1 MVPFNIESMRS
12 WYVYIVRVTP
22 TYVYVTSARNGEA
35 YTPKGSVQDTY
46 KGRTVSKIRI
56 HGSVHKDFM
65 GAYLSTHF
73 DTPRLAA
80 LNMYERTVLSVELQ
94 PYSLRQDGFT
104 SAENW
109 QSGFS
114 RNIQQI
120 AQKLEGSNVTEAF
133 INGAQIIWL
142 EQADLMNR
150 AVSSEKLAKE
160 PNFKLVPVRFININ
174 QLSASRAMKATE
186 KYLRRKEA
194 TGEKAVMNTAEKMSA
209 LMSGLATVSD
219 KPGYCMQYFPDAESK
234 DVYAYSPA
242 FLQESDGTEAGDREY
257 LWNIY
262 TMLTEQS
269 NVYVNLEFVFTA
281 CKTIGRLYGFEATD
295 FFNVPEILATLGEVN
310 ITSIAQESRKNYPVS
325 LDARSCLAFIL
336 GYIYR
341 EKNLN
346 KQRDLNRMLM
356 AAIRDGFIRQ
366 SSMENLYKEG
376 VSPSDV
382 PAVRVA

>member
-1 MVPFNIESMRS
+1 MVPFNIENMRS

-142 EQADLMNR
+142 DQADLMNR

-186 KYLRRKEA
+186 KYLRRA
-194 TGEKAVMNTAEKMSA
+194 WQ
-209 LMSGLATVSD
+209 
-219 KPGYCMQYFPDAESK
+219 P
-234 DVYAYSPA
+234 SPT
-242 FLQESDGTEAGDREY
+242 SP
-257 LWNIY
+257 
-262 TMLTEQS
+262 
-269 NVYVNLEFVFTA
+269 VTA
-281 CKTIGRLYGFEATD
+281 CSISRMRRARMST
-295 FFNVPEILATLGEVN
+295 PILLPFY
-310 ITSIAQESRKNYPVS
+310 RKVMAPKPVT
-325 LDARSCLAFIL
+325 ANTC
-336 GYIYR
+336 GT
-341 EKNLN
+341 
-346 KQRDLNRMLM
+346 
-356 AAIRDGFIRQ
+356 FIRC
-366 SSMENLYKEG
+366 
-376 VSPSDV
+376 
-382 PAVRVA
+382 